1 MTYQDITR
9 KMRAATTL
17 EEFHQ
22 YAVLLA
28 QHLKI
33 NSKR

>member
-9 KMRAATTL
+9 KMREAKTH
-17 EEFHQ
+17 EEFHH
-22 YAVLLA
+22 YAVLLV

-33 NSKR
+33 NSKA